1 MPLNQSR
8 LVMVFACLGHFFT
21 HLLLALFATV
31 VLALEEVWALPYD
44 DLVPLWT
51 LGAFLL
57 GAGAPFAG
65 WLSDR
70 WGEARM
76 MTVFF
81 LSIGLATTI
90 AGLTRGPTSMMAAL
104 AGLGLAGSIFH
115 PVGMAWVVKNVQRR
129 GRSIGF
135 LGIFGSIGQGCAGV
149 LAGGLIFFIDWRA
162 AFIVPGLAAF
172 IVGLALLWCLA
183 KGRIVERS
191 SDLAPQPA
199 DSRGDMIR
207 AFVVMAATLF
217 IGWVVYAAYSTVL
230 PKWFSEGLPELA
242 RDQGLLGIGA
252 AVTAAYLIGSLGQ
265 LAAGFLADRYSLK
278 LLYILGLA
286 IKLPL
291 YFLAYDL
298 GGLSM
303 VIAATVIIFFMDLTA
318 PVENLL
324 IARYAPQKRRGL
336 VYGAKH
342 ILAFIGTPL
351 GVTLV
356 AVAYERFDGTPFL
369 MLLIGG
375 LVALMLAAACFLPA
389 ERAAVRAA
397 EAPLPGQI

>member
-8 LVMVFACLGHFFT
+8 LVMIFACLGHFFT

-44 DLVPLWT
+44 DLVALWT

-57 GAGAPFAG
+57 GGGAPLAG

-81 LSIGLATTI
+81 LSIGLATMT
-90 AGLTRGPTSMMAAL
+90 AGLTTGPTSMMAAL
-104 AGLGLAGSIFH
+104 AGLGLAGSVFH

-129 GRSIGF
+129 GRSIGL
-135 LGIFGSIGQGCAGV
+135 LGIFGSIGQGCAGI

-162 AFIVPGLAAF
+162 AFIVPGLAALLA
-172 IVGLALLWCLA
+172 GLVLLWHL
-183 KGRIVERS
+183 KSGRIVERT

-199 DSRGDMIR
+199 DSRDDMVR

-217 IGWVVYAAYSTVL
+217 LGWVLYAAYTTVL
-230 PKWFSEGLPELA
+230 PKWFSEGLPGLA
-242 RDQGLLGIGA
+242 QDRGLLGIGA
-252 AVTAAYLIGSLGQ
+252 AVTLAYLIGSLGQ
-265 LAAGFLADRYSLK
+265 LAAGILADRYSLK
-278 LLYILGLA
+278 LLYILGLVV
-286 IKLPL
+286 KLPL
-291 YFLAYDL
+291 FFLAYDL
-298 GGLSM
+298 GGFTM

-324 IARYAPQKRRGL
+324 IARYAPEKRRGL

-356 AVAYERFDGTPFL
+356 AVAYESHDGTPFL
-369 MLLIGG
+369 MLVLGG

-389 ERAAVRAA
+389 ERAPARL
-397 EAPLPGQI
+397 APSPAPGS